1 MVKRIYTRKLTPW
14 HETLQFHILVLFV
27 RTCYRLYNRSMLV
40 DDIRFMRRY
49 WNIYTHTLE
58 YQARDWSHSFSFL
71 SCFSTWKF
79 RYLAWK
85 VADRNFFLFFVTRYE
100 PITVRWILE
109 FLVGLLA
116 KSTRHLYSPPSLS
129 SMWLMFNV
137 AGSVTVL
144 KKARSFK
151 WFLSFQ
157 CESFSDCLP
166 LMS

>member
-49 WNIYTHTLE
+49 WNIYTHTHWNTK
-58 YQARDWSHSFSFL
+58 RGIDHIHFL
-71 SCFSTWKF
+71 
-79 RYLAWK
+79 
-85 VADRNFFLFFVTRYE
+85 FFLVFPRENLDTSREKWQIETFSFFVTRYE